1 MKKLALSFI
10 VCVFVVFFA
19 VSFACAGDNIV
30 EVPNLKIIIDG
41 KLSEL
46 KDVPISVNQRTL
58 LPLRELAEKLG
69 IPNDDE
75 HIIWNN
81 KEKSVTITKDSLKIY
96 LKQGSKTVYVNGDP
110 IELDVAPVGYINSRT
125 YIPFRFMAET
135 LGKKVIWD
143 GKTQSIFI
151 CDAEEFDKVK
161 EFMDKSNEAMKAVK
175 NYSAGM
181 NIKMDIVQ
189 DSTRVPMDINVNL
202 ESDSAAEKMYMI
214 MNTEIMGQEMII
226 EYYYDNEFV
235 YMSNPLTNEW
245 VKQKISEEYANG
257 MFKQNGM
264 YDFLN
269 NSFNDIFYSGLR
281 VAETDGESLIVLEG
295 NVYLDSLFE
304 MISKNI
310 LGTSQS
316 DLQVTDCYIK
326 MSFDQNTY
334 YINDLSMQMN
344 CNILSE
350 SGEGKMSM
358 DLTAKYD
365 YNRDIVVEIPEEVI
379 NNAVEMNLTE
389 DSVVEGDAK

>member
-10 VCVFVVFFA
+10 VCVFVVFLAF
-19 VSFACAGDNIV
+19 SFANAEDNIV

-69 IPNDDE
+69 IPNDDD

-81 KEKSVTITKDSLKIY
+81 KEKSVTIIKDSIKIY
-96 LKQGSKTVYVNGDP
+96 LKQGSKTVYVNGNP

-151 CDAEEFDKVK
+151 CDADEFDKVK
-161 EFMDKSNEAMKAVK
+161 EIMDKSNEAMNAVK
-175 NYSAGM
+175 DYSAGM

-189 DSTRVPMDINVNL
+189 NHVRVPMDININI
-202 ESDSAAEKMYMI
+202 EHDSETEKTYMI
-214 MNTEIMGQEMII
+214 MSTEFLGQEMII
-226 EYYYDNEFV
+226 EYYYDNEFT

-245 VKQKISEEYANG
+245 SKQEMLEEGTNE
-257 MFKQNGM
+257 ML
-264 YDFLN
+264 DFLN
-269 NSFNDIFYSGLR
+269 NSMNDILYSGLR
-281 VAETDGESLIVLEG
+281 IAETDVESDIVLEG

-310 LGTSQS
+310 LGTAQS
-316 DLQVTDCYIK
+316 DLQVTDCYLKILIDK
-326 MSFDQNTY
+326 TTY
-334 YINDLSMQMN
+334 CINDVNMQMK
-344 CNILSE
+344 CNIISE

-358 DLTAKYD
+358 DLTGKYD
-365 YNRDIVVEIPEEVI
+365 YSEDIVVEIPEEVI
-379 NNAVEMNLTE
+379 ENAVELNFDE
-389 DSVVEGDAK
+389 